1 MFQTFDQLLDRLET
15 AFVLEKNFSAG
26 AAHGLKTPSLEEYA
40 EVGAIVKHRTDRMKK
55 LVDNLFAMRSLN
67 GYEISEKV
75 AIKN

>member
-15 AFVLEKNFSAG
+15 AFVREKNFSAG
-26 AAHGLKTPSLEEYA
+26 AAHELKTPSLEEYA

-55 LVDNLFAMRSLN
+55 LVDNLFAMCSLN